1 MVERPMLYSAPALK
15 HGAYSGMGL
24 LPGENPDEFKKLL
37 EDLIA
42 ELNID
47 GPSEHV
53 IALKL
58 AHVTW
63 REQHLV
69 IYGYAAQA
77 RKRYSE
83 IRSELVPQA
92 SVSDAIDRMKLDAV
106 LRLEKRAAEKA
117 MEELGSAWRLI
128 EMGDVL
134 TLEHLSKEL
143 EIAERLSRQKE
154 RLLKQLMFARG
165 VKSLSLSASTSAAP
179 PLVTTRALSMGPSPQ
194 S

>member
-1 MVERPMLYSAPALK
+1 MVERAMLYSAPALK

-24 LPGENPDEFKKLL
+24 LPGENPAEFKKLL

-47 GPSEHV
+47 GPSEHA

-58 AHVTW
+58 THVMW
-63 REQHLV
+63 REQHLA
-69 IYGYAAQA
+69 IYRYAAQA

-83 IRSELVPQA
+83 IRSELAPQRQP
-92 SVSDAIDRMKLDAV
+92 SVTDLIGGSKLDPEE
-106 LRLEKRAAEKA
+106 LRKAEKKA
-117 MEELGSAWRLI
+117 EKKASEELGSAWRLV

-154 RLLKQLMFARG
+154 RLLKQLMLVRG
-165 VKSLSLSASTSAAP
+165 VKSISLSSLTPASP
-179 PLVTTRALSMGPSPQ
+179 PLVPASAQQPK
-194 S
+194 